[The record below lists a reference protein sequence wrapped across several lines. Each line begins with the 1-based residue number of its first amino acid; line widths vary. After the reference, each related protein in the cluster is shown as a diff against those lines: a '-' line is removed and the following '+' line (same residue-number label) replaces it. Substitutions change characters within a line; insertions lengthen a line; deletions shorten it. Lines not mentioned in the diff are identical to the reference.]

1 MEFYALKTAAC
12 WAILYGF
19 YKLVLER
26 ESMHHLKRWYLLG
39 GLVLGAIIP
48 LITFT
53 SYVLVDGEAVIYM
66 VRGEN
71 GAELAQQ
78 SFWQSL
84 NYSKILWTVY
94 WIGFGLFA
102 MRFLWN
108 LSKLIRS
115 IWAHPKSAKKPL
127 FFVLLG
133 RPVQPHTFLQYIFV
147 NKKRFT
153 AQAIPEEVLLH
164 EQAHAEQLHSVDV
177 LLAELMQVVFWFNP
191 LVYFIK
197 HSILLNHEFLA
208 DQAVLK
214 TGVPKSQYQNT
225 LLAYLN
231 PRTCPELASAIN
243 YSSIKKRFTL
253 MKNSSSKKTQWAK
266 GLLLLPL
273 LAVLL
278 YSFSSTNEVLI
289 EEKIPVEEIADQ
301 SQKTTKEAY
310 LPVKHPTLDDFERWQ
325 DSDQYGLWID
335 GKRVANKEIFEYHPD
350 DLPYFTESKLAKNA
364 VNYGK
369 HYVQVDV
376 MSNSY
381 WQDQKGIGFIPEEMK
396 EFLIDQAVNGDK
408 ELQISIQGKSVY
420 VNGVK
425 TSLKQFKAVV
435 NEATKDW
442 SQSDFNRVDLELMIK
457 NPNKDFINKLNDIFK
472 ETDLYKADPSK
483 FPYGLNPPPPPPPP
497 PAPPAPVVEEVEI
510 EIRDA
515 QNVQYVIVEKDEVE
529 EVEEELEEI
538 IEVENVQTKVKRK
551 AYINGGDPDEEVIII
566 EVVED
571 PDSLTPPPPPPPK
584 EPIEAIKDLID
595 QGATF
600 YLDGKKISSSQA
612 LELVKADKINYIDVE
627 KVDNNPPKVLMKQ

>member
-1 MEFYALKTAAC
+1 M
-12 WAILYGF
+12 
-19 YKLVLER
+19 
-26 ESMHHLKRWYLLG
+26 
-39 GLVLGAIIP
+39 
-48 LITFT
+48 
-53 SYVLVDGEAVIYM
+53 
-66 VRGEN
+66 
-71 GAELAQQ
+71 
-78 SFWQSL
+78 
-84 NYSKILWTVY
+84 
-94 WIGFGLFA
+94 
-102 MRFLWN
+102 
-108 LSKLIRS
+108 
-115 IWAHPKSAKKPL
+115 
-127 FFVLLG
+127 
-133 RPVQPHTFLQYIFV
+133 
-147 NKKRFT
+147 
-153 AQAIPEEVLLH
+153 LLH

-191 LVYFIK
+191 LVYLIK
-197 HSILLNHEFLA
+197 HSIFLNHEFLA

-278 YSFSSTNEVLI
+278 YSFSSTNEVMI
-289 EEKIPVEEIADQ
+289 EEEIPYQQDNVNTQ
-301 SQKTTKEAY
+301 SNDKEQTNIYTLEQVKTNGNAKFYPASNQEY
-310 LPVKHPTLDDFERWQ
+310 LAVKHPTFQDFKRWQ
-325 DSDQYGLWID
+325 DASYYGLWID
-335 GKRVANKEIFEYHPD
+335 GKRVPNARILEYHPD
-350 DLPYFTESKLAKNA
+350 DLPYFSESKLMKNA
-364 VNYGK
+364 KNYGK
-369 HYVQVDV
+369 HHVQVNV

-381 WQDQKGIGFIPEEMK
+381 WQDQKGIGFVTEQMK

-408 ELQISIQGKSVY
+408 ELQISIQGSSVY

-425 TSLKQFKAVV
+425 TSIKKFKSVV
-435 NEATKDW
+435 NEATKNW
-442 SQSDFNRVDLELMIK
+442 SRSDFNNVDLELMIK
-457 NPNKDFINKLNDIFK
+457 NPDQDFINKLNDIFK
-472 ETDLYKADPSK
+472 ETDVYKADPSK
-483 FPYGLNPPPPPPPP
+483 FPYGINPPPPPPP

-515 QNVQYVIVEKDEVE
+515 QNVQYVIVEKEEIE
-529 EVEEELEEI
+529 EVEKELEEI

-584 EPIEAIKDLID
+584 EPIEAIKDLIQ

-600 YLDGKKISSSQA
+600 YLDGKKISTSQA
-612 LELVKADKINYIDVE
+612 LELVKLDKINYIDVE